1 MNTASRPRFSQLPNI
16 VRTCLRQA
24 HRGPKKE
31 FQGPQGHGEKIWV
44 FRHRRSDQIVYSFD
58 ERLDGFHALKQMPFN
73 GKKTKPAKLRKDYWS
88 PMAMIKFPEGQ
99 GAIGR
104 SVYQKLR
111 ELKHLHEVNWDDEF
125 RYKSADEFTAV
136 DKKKIADEKAK
147 GNDYRPVR
155 SKSERGVALNAQRT
169 NSIADMA
176 AVLAGQGHGNAV
188 AGAGEATDGQ
198 NELVQVSISWANDQ
212 DKEYAESWSK
222 NVTHGLFE
230 QPVYTSGKEAEST
243 LTA

>member
-1 MNTASRPRFSQLPNI
+1 
-16 VRTCLRQA
+16 
-24 HRGPKKE
+24 
-31 FQGPQGHGEKIWV
+31 
-44 FRHRRSDQIVYSFD
+44 
-58 ERLDGFHALKQMPFN
+58 MPFN

-243 LTA
+243 PTA